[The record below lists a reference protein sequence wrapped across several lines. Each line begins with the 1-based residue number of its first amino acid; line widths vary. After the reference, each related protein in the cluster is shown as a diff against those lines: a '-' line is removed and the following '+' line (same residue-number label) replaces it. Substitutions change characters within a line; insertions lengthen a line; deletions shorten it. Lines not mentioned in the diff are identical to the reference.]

1 MRIVDAV
8 TAIAQIMP
16 EREIVIARELT
27 KLHEEFIRGTTKDVL
42 ENLKNRDSIKGEMV
56 IIIAP
61 SNPETKEITDK
72 EIEDH
77 LKTML
82 SNGES
87 LKSAVKT
94 VCELYG
100 LNKNHVY
107 DLGKK
112 L

>member
-1 MRIVDAV
+1 
-8 TAIAQIMP
+8 
-16 EREIVIARELT
+16 
-27 KLHEEFIRGTTKDVL
+27 
-42 ENLKNRDSIKGEMV
+42 MV

-82 SNGES
+82 NNGES

-94 VCELYG
+94 VCELYS